1 MWDTY
6 EEYCSFMASKNCDPL
21 GEEIF
26 NRDYRRKSEEE
37 KEAERIAHIPFV
49 SRKKDSF
56 RNVEPTLSN
65 HDAPRASAPLKV
77 NLMDRVAAHGKTI
90 KERKVKKP
98 KEPKEKKPLAEK
110 VRKAPPRRKSDEEKE
125 ETKRLRMER
134 EYANRRLK
142 RIENRIAKGLP
153 PVKTNLKAM
162 SDEERKQ
169 HLKALRKAE
178 VERIKKKMESDPEYC
193 AKKKELGKIHQ
204 RNYSQKN
211 PGRMKRWAKSNPE
224 KIKEFNRQWR
234 EKNREKLRAN
244 AKRRREEKKAED
256 PNFLIREREKAKAL
270 RDRKRGAVNV
280 SWSAES
286 GCAA

>member
-1 MWDTY
+1 MHEGYKKYLDVL
-6 EEYCSFMASKNCDPL
+6 ASKNMDNPMSEKDWKIAV
-21 GEEIF
+21 GIKDDEE
-26 NRDYRRKSEEE
+26 
-37 KEAERIAHIPFV
+37 HIPFV
-49 SRKKDSF
+49 SRKKESF

-65 HDAPRASAPLKV
+65 HEAPRASAPLKV
-77 NLMDRVAAHGKTI
+77 NLMDKPVDKRSLTTEKAVKP
-90 KERKVKKP
+90 KKP

-110 VRKAPPRRKSDEEKE
+110 VRKAPPRRKSDEEKA

-162 SDEERKQ
+162 SKEEREE

-270 RDRKRGAVNV
+270 RERKKGAMNV

>member
-1 MWDTY
+1 MHEGYKKYLDVL
-6 EEYCSFMASKNCDPL
+6 ASNNMDNPMSEKDWKVAV
-21 GEEIF
+21 GIK
-26 NRDYRRKSEEE
+26 DEEE
-37 KEAERIAHIPFV
+37 HIPFV
-49 SRKKDSF
+49 SRKKESF

-65 HDAPRASAPLKV
+65 HEAPRASAPLKV
-77 NLMDRVAAHGKTI
+77 NLMDKPVDKRSLTTEKA
-90 KERKVKKP
+90 VKPKKS
-98 KEPKEKKPLAEK
+98 KEPKEKKPVPEK
-110 VRKAPPRRKSDEEKE
+110 VRKAQPRRKSDE

-142 RIENRIAKGLP
+142 RIERRIAKGLP

-162 SDEERKQ
+162 SDEEREK
-169 HLKALRKAE
+169 HLKALRKGQRERESAKLKTDAE
-178 VERIKKKMESDPEYC
+178 FREKKNERVRGY
-193 AKKKELGKIHQ
+193 Q
-204 RNYSQKN
+204 RKYAQKN
-211 PGRMKRWAKSNPE
+211 RGRMKRWAKNNPE
-224 KIKEFNRQWR
+224 KIKEINRLWR

-270 RDRKRGAVNV
+270 RERKKGAVNV